1 MISHSQPAGQQLSVN
16 DLGVVLEA
24 LNKACVKWYNIGI
37 KLGVEI
43 DRLDVIKEQY
53 DNPSDCLR
61 ETLKTWLK
69 TYSSPTWSNIV
80 DSLGSSVVGEVRLAD
95 DLEHKH
101 CSTENTSSASTR
113 PVPPTLV
120 PAQLTTPQHLSTS
133 ATAVTQYSVVPS
145 ATSSA
150 ISDDPT
156 PLPEM
161 PAQPATVTTP
171 SHYPP
176 QEHQG
181 ISL

>member
-1 MISHSQPAGQQLSVN
+1 MQLRVSVGTLDAIKKQCN
-16 DLGVVLEA
+16 D
-24 LNKACVKWYNIGI
+24 
-37 KLGVEI
+37 
-43 DRLDVIKEQY
+43 
-53 DNPSDCLR
+53 PSDCLN

-80 DSLGSSVVGEVRLAD
+80 DSLRSSVVGEVRLAD
-95 DLEHKH
+95 DLKHKY

-113 PVPPTLV
+113 PVTPTPV
-120 PAQLTTPQHLSTS
+120 TVQPTTSQHLSPS

-171 SHYPP
+171 SHHPP

-181 ISL
+181 ISLVIVMSLHYHMY